1 MVMEYALEM
10 LGISKAFPGV
20 RALTDVTLRIRRG
33 AVHALLGENGAGKST
48 LVKILDGVYRSGS
61 FTGTICVGGE
71 AVHFKSPLDAR
82 AKGIGY
88 VPQEIQVLENLS
100 VAENIFVGGLN
111 ENGGKLVA
119 FGRLYER
126 AERLLTECGIRL
138 EAKTAVAALNASQ
151 RQLVMIARALAM
163 RPTLLVLDEA
173 TACLTADE
181 AQRLFEVVGHLRKKG
196 VTTLFI
202 THRLAEVIALADA
215 VTVLRDGRL
224 AAEFE
229 RGHYDQHDI
238 VAAMV
243 GRKIEAFYP
252 HRSASPGARQV
263 LRVENLTIRHPHI
276 AKKLVV
282 ENLGFSLM
290 AGEILGLGGLVGSGR
305 SETVNALY
313 GRTNYTG
320 KVFVDGSA
328 VSIRNSRDARRHGIG
343 LLPEERKREGL
354 LFNFAIRE
362 NITLHCL
369 GGVSRFGVI
378 DREQEN
384 AAAEKYRTDL
394 SIRAGSVDVPVL
406 TLSGG
411 NQQKVVL
418 GKVLMAKPKILLL
431 DEPTKGVDVGAKV
444 EIYKLIVALA
454 DQGIGI
460 VVISSDLSELLALS
474 DRFIIL
480 AQGRIADGF
489 LKADATEERIM
500 LAATGGSASN

>member
-1 MVMEYALEM
+1 MDYALEM
-10 LGISKAFPGV
+10 LAITKAFPGV

-33 AVHALLGENGAGKST
+33 AIHALVGENGAGKST
-48 LVKILDGVYRSGS
+48 LVKILDGLYPSGS
-61 FTGTICVGGE
+61 YTGKVVLAGE
-71 AVHFKSPLDAR
+71 SVQFKSPLDAR
-82 AKGIGY
+82 SKGIGY

-100 VAENIFVGGLN
+100 VAENIYVGNLN
-111 ENGGKLVA
+111 EGGGTLVS
-119 FGRLYER
+119 FNTLYER

-138 EAKTAVAALNASQ
+138 GAKTSVALLNASQ

-173 TACLTADE
+173 TACLTMDE
-181 AQRLFEVVGHLRKKG
+181 TQRLFEVLEHLRKKG

-202 THRLAEVIALADA
+202 THRLAEVIALADW

-229 RGHYDQHDI
+229 RGHFDPHDI

-243 GRKIEAFYP
+243 GRKIETFYP
-252 HRSASPGARQV
+252 HRNSVPGKKEV
-263 LRVENLTIRHPHI
+263 LRVENLTIPHPHI
-276 AKKLVV
+276 AGKLVV
-282 ENLGFSLM
+282 ENMGFTLM

-305 SETVNALY
+305 SETINALY
-313 GRTNYTG
+313 GRTKHTG
-320 KVFVDGSA
+320 AIFIDGFA
-328 VSIRNSRDARRHGIG
+328 ANIRNSRDARYHGIG

-362 NITLHCL
+362 NLTLHSL
-369 GGVSRFGVI
+369 ETVSSFGVI
-378 DREQEN
+378 SRKREN
-384 AAAEKYRTDL
+384 TSADKYRNEL
-394 SIRAGSVDVPVL
+394 SIRAGSVDIPVL

-418 GKVLMAKPKILLL
+418 GKVLMANPKILLL

-444 EIYKLIVALA
+444 EIYKLIMALA

-474 DRFIIL
+474 DRLIVL
-480 AQGRIADGF
+480 AQGRIADEF
-489 LKADATEERIM
+489 VKADATEERVM
-500 LAATGGSASN
+500 LAATGITPSSN